1 LDKKLGRLPTP
12 SEEELELLGQL
23 SLTLE
28 QFTALASQAQYLTKK
43 EQEEVLDNFPSFP
56 QDTKLK
62 LINSG
67 LNNLEI
73 NTWEKK
79 QSFVQLNHQLHQEKE
94 TFGLT
99 TPEKENILRLLIT
112 SLDLSTEQKTSL
124 ENMGIRF
131 FDASN

>member
-1 LDKKLGRLPTP
+1 LDLPVKL
-12 SEEELELLGQL
+12 
-23 SLTLE
+23 
-28 QFTALASQAQYLTKK
+28 A
-43 EQEEVLDNFPSFP
+43 
-56 QDTKLK
+56 

-73 NTWEKK
+73 DTYEKK
-79 QSFVQLNHQLHQEKE
+79 QVFVQLNHTLYQEQAQ
-94 TFGLT
+94 FGLT

-112 SLDLSTEQKTSL
+112 SLDLSTEQRTSL